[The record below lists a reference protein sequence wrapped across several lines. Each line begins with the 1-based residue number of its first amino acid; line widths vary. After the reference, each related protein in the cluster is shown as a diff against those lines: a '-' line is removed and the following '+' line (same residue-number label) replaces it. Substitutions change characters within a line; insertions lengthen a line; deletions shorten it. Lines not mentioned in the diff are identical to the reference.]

1 MHNTVGSHHRGDEY
15 SPLPPQEE
23 LTVSVFCFPL
33 SSTASIKVQKYMGR
47 KGICIT
53 FMSRERYMEK
63 ETQLGTVVT
72 EHWIKLKLASRHN
85 KDHDKV
91 TLREPLAFG
100 A

>member
-1 MHNTVGSHHRGDEY
+1 
-15 SPLPPQEE
+15 
-23 LTVSVFCFPL
+23 
-33 SSTASIKVQKYMGR
+33 MGR